1 MLGLLPIE
9 IVERALLDK
18 GPDMILI
25 LAKAA
30 GCTWTTTKAM
40 LAMNAADRGLSKQEM
55 AEAQKSYERL
65 SRETARRLVKFHER
79 RSRLSAAA
87 NTVATVET
95 SPRQQRA
102 VASDAGQSAR
112 AIHNQPAARLPHT
125 ESLELEGL

>member
-1 MLGLLPIE
+1 MTSRHLFRGHRFSETNVHAPARSQKFGKTAVALSMLGLLPIE

-55 AEAQKSYERL
+55 AEAQNPTSG
-65 SRETARRLVKFHER
+65 
-79 RSRLSAAA
+79 SAAKRRG
-87 NTVATVET
+87 VWSIST
-95 SPRQQRA
+95 SGGAGSPPRRTP
-102 VASDAGQSAR
+102 S
-112 AIHNQPAARLPHT
+112 
-125 ESLELEGL
+125 